1 MNNALISLGSNIE
14 PEKNLFHA
22 VSMLRNKFDG
32 LKLSSVIETAS
43 EGSSGPNFL
52 NAVAGFQ
59 TILTEEQLKNEVLRK
74 IESILGRIRTQ
85 DKYAPRSIDMD
96 IVIYNDNVVD
106 ANIWNQIYIAYPLSE
121 LIPDLLNPESGQT
134 LLQTSQELKERSF
147 WKARP
152 DVLL

>member
-134 LLQTSQELKERSF
+134 LLQTSRELKERSF